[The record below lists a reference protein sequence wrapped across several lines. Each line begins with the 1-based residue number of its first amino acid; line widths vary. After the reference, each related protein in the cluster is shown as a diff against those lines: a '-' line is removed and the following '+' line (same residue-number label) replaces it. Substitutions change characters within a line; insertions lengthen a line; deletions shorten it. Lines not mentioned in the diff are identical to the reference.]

1 MIVDPVLGDNG
12 KLYAHFDENFV
23 NEMKGLCRVADVVVP
38 NLTEACFLTD
48 TPYRPDADFQSVL
61 EKLNGLCP
69 HASITGCEE
78 GASSTVY
85 YTDET
90 GETRRYSTEKV
101 QGQFHGAGD
110 VYAGAFVGAL
120 ANGLSL
126 EDAVRVSADF
136 TKQAIEQTAKDQT
149 EARYGL
155 NFESKLFGYLKALG
169 KR

>member
-1 MIVDPVLGDNG
+1 M
-12 KLYAHFDENFV
+12 
-23 NEMKGLCRVADVVVP
+23 
-38 NLTEACFLTD
+38 
-48 TPYRPDADFQSVL
+48 
-61 EKLNGLCP
+61 
-69 HASITGCEE
+69 
-78 GASSTVY
+78 
-85 YTDET
+85 
-90 GETRRYSTEKV
+90 

-136 TKQAIEQTAKDQT
+136 TKQAIEQTAKDKT

>member
-1 MIVDPVLGDNG
+1 M
-12 KLYAHFDENFV
+12 
-23 NEMKGLCRVADVVVP
+23 
-38 NLTEACFLTD
+38 
-48 TPYRPDADFQSVL
+48 L

-90 GETRRYSTEKV
+90 ARCSRYSTEKV

-120 ANGLSL
+120 ANGLRL

-136 TKQAIEQTAKDQT
+136 TKEAIEQTAKDPNGGALRAEFRKQT
-149 EARYGL
+149 VRIS
-155 NFESKLFGYLKALG
+155 ESAG
-169 KR
+169 KRGKIFHKFFASNLL

>member
-1 MIVDPVLGDNG
+1 MKKRTDS
-12 KLYAHFDENFV
+12 ASRFDH
-23 NEMKGLCRVADVVVP
+23 GR
-38 NLTEACFLTD
+38 
-48 TPYRPDADFQSVL
+48 
-61 EKLNGLCP
+61 
-69 HASITGCEE
+69 EE

-126 EDAVRVSADF
+126 EDAVRVSRGF
-136 TKQAIEQTAKDQT
+136 YQG
-149 EARYGL
+149 RP
-155 NFESKLFGYLKALG
+155 
-169 KR
+169 